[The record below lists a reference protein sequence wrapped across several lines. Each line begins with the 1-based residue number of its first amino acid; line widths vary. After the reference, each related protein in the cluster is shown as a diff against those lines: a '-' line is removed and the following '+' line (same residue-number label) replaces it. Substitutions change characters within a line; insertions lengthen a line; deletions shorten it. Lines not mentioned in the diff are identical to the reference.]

1 MTYTFKSKATG
12 EVLML
17 RADAERVLAAMGLAP
32 APQGIVEP
40 VAMPAA
46 MASIDLAMAR
56 EESSQA
62 RANTI
67 AHGGDLS
74 DTDEGTISL
83 RQRAW
88 PLLEMMKRAQAEAEP
103 VVWGV

>member
-1 MTYTFKSKATG
+1 MTYTFTSKVTG

-17 RADAERVLAAMGLAP
+17 RADAEKVLAAMGLSTA
-32 APQGIVEP
+32 AQGIIEP
-40 VAMPAA
+40 AAMPAA
-46 MASIDLAMAR
+46 MAKVELAMTR

-62 RANTI
+62 RADTV
-67 AHGGDLS
+67 AHGSDLS
-74 DTDEGTISL
+74 DADAAAVSL

>member
-1 MTYTFKSKATG
+1 MTITFTSKVTG

-17 RADAERVLAAMGLAP
+17 RADAEKVLAAMGLPTAAKGIIEP
-32 APQGIVEP
+32 A
-40 VAMPAA
+40 AMPAA
-46 MASIDLAMAR
+46 LARIELAMTR
-56 EESSQA
+56 EESSQP
-62 RANTI
+62 RADTV

-74 DTDEGTISL
+74 DTDEAAVSL

-88 PLLEMMKRAQAEAEP
+88 PLLEMMKRAQAETEP

>member
-1 MTYTFKSKATG
+1 MTTTFTSKVTG

-17 RADAERVLAAMGLAP
+17 RADAEKVLAAMGLSTATKGIIEP
-32 APQGIVEP
+32 AV
-40 VAMPAA
+40 MPAA
-46 MASIDLAMAR
+46 LARIELAMTR
-56 EESSQA
+56 EESSQP
-62 RANTI
+62 RADTV

-74 DTDEGTISL
+74 NTDEAAVSL

>member
-1 MTYTFKSKATG
+1 MTYTFKSKVTG

-17 RADAERVLAAMGLAP
+17 RADAERVLAAMGLPA
-32 APQGIVEP
+32 APQGIIEP
-40 VAMPAA
+40 AAMPAA
-46 MASIDLAMAR
+46 IAAIDLAMAR
-56 EESSQA
+56 EESSQP
-62 RANTI
+62 RANTV
-67 AHGGDLS
+67 AHGS
-74 DTDEGTISL
+74 DGSDSDETAVSL